1 MEKRVKYIMSIQQA
15 QYDLRQMFVQP
26 FDPATETAENINY
39 RIFCLQFLLAYS
51 DTRTETMQQIAASGL
66 SRAAYATE
74 VAAAEFKRLTN
85 EDYVGGPP
93 PGEWNMESDSSSL
106 LISDLPTDP
115 IVSETVLETVWK
127 RITRFLWG

>member
-1 MEKRVKYIMSIQQA
+1 MTVQQA

-26 FDPATETAENINY
+26 FDPATETAESINH

-51 DTRTETMQQIAASGL
+51 DTRTETIQQIMASGL
-66 SRAAYATE
+66 TRAAYATE

-85 EDYVGGPP
+85 DDYVGAPP
-93 PGEWNMESDSSSL
+93 PGEWNADSDVSSL
-106 LISDLPTDP
+106 LISDLPPDP